1 MRRALPLALLVSTLV
16 VLLAA
21 CGGGDGNGAEGA
33 NGVSESAAP
42 QERVA
47 AAAQA
52 TTDAGTSKL
61 SFSASVSV
69 PAQGRS
75 EEARLTGE
83 GEFDYETRRGRL
95 TYDLGDLLQADGQ
108 AGPDGEAEVVFD
120 RMILYLRFP
129 SLAGNLPEG
138 REWIRLDLGKLGEM
152 QGIDLAQL
160 SQLNQDPS
168 QLLDYLRAT
177 SSEIEEVG
185 EEDVRGAPTTHY
197 RARIDLDKVPEQAPE
212 DARAA
217 VRASVDVLKQR
228 LGSSTL
234 PVDVWLDGEGR
245 VRRFRQAILAEG
257 SDVELT
263 IELFDFGTDVDVAPP
278 PENKTV
284 DLAELLGQGG

>member
-1 MRRALPLALLVSTLV
+1 MRRALPLALLLAVLV
-16 VLLAA
+16 LLLAA
-21 CGGGDGNGAEGA
+21 CGGDGDGGEGA
-33 NGVSESAAP
+33 NGVSASAPP
-42 QERVA
+42 QERVL

-69 PAQGRS
+69 PAQGRA

-83 GEFDYETRRGRL
+83 GEFDYEARRGRL
-95 TYDLGDLLQADGQ
+95 TYDLGDLLQAEGQ
-108 AGPDGEAEVVFD
+108 ASADGEAEVVFD
-120 RMILYLRFP
+120 RVVLYLRFP

-138 REWIRLDLGKLGEM
+138 KEWIRLDLQKLGEM

-177 SSEIEEVG
+177 SSEIEDVG
-185 EEDVRGAPTTHY
+185 EEDVRGEPTTHY

-245 VRRFRQAILAEG
+245 VRRFRQAISAEG

-263 IELFDFGTDVDVAPP
+263 IELFDFGTDVDVAVP
-278 PENKTV
+278 PENDTV